1 MPVTLTLLIK
11 PFTSL
16 QREIKEK
23 QGQLKKTATKSA
35 TNNFFN
41 IFVLFNFTNMK
52 VNFNLKSPKA
62 TDKTPLF
69 VTVVYNTQRIRVHT
83 NKSINPKD
91 WNPET
96 QKARQSLT
104 GYASFNKWLKDVDAY
119 ISQIETDWINQ
130 HSQKTVIPLLPIGY
144 LKEKLRK
151 YLSKENKGE
160 REENRKTSFW
170 GNYETFLYRMKNGT
184 RVHLEKGT
192 PMAAKTIFQFENLK
206 RHLENFEK
214 KTNFK
219 IEFENIDMNFYKK
232 FVDYLTIK
240 LTLSPNTIGKLITN
254 LKVYMRES
262 LEDGLTTNNI
272 FTHRKF
278 KSINSKSDTVY
289 LTKDEIKALQDLDL
303 SKQPRLERVRDMFV
317 IGCYTALRHSDLS
330 KIKLENIAN
339 GMIDMDQTKT
349 GKQVIIPMTKEVV
362 DILTKYNNVLPG
374 ISNQKYN
381 EYLYKV
387 CKKCAILEKEITINE
402 IKGGKKNILVKPKY
416 EFISSHTAR
425 RTFCTNE
432 YRAGDLE
439 ISEIMALS
447 GHTTEKS
454 FYKYIRETPKGTA
467 ERIKEKFAQRELKQ
481 ATIQNHLKAV

>member
-1 MPVTLTLLIK
+1 
-11 PFTSL
+11 
-16 QREIKEK
+16 
-23 QGQLKKTATKSA
+23 
-35 TNNFFN
+35 
-41 IFVLFNFTNMK
+41 MK
-52 VNFNLKSPKA
+52 VNFNLKASQA

-83 NKSINPKD
+83 NKSIDPKN
-91 WNPET
+91 WNPDT

-104 GYASFNKWLKDVDAY
+104 GYSSFNKWLKDVDAF

-130 HSQKTVIPLLPIGY
+130 HSKKSVIALLPTEL
-144 LKEKLRK
+144 LKNKLRK
-151 YLSKENKGE
+151 YLSKENKEE
-160 REENRKTSFW
+160 REQNFLTSFW
-170 GNYETFLYRMKNGT
+170 GNYDNFLYRMQNGT

-192 PMAAKTIFQFENLK
+192 PMAPKTIFQFHNLK
-206 RHLENFEK
+206 RHLQNFEQ

-219 IEFENIDMNFYKK
+219 IEFETIDMGFYKK
-232 FVDYLTIK
+232 FVDHLTINLK
-240 LTLSPNTIGKLITN
+240 LAPNTIGKLITN

-262 LEDGLTTNNI
+262 FEDGLTTNNT

-289 LTKDEIKALQDLDL
+289 LTTDEITALQYMDLT
-303 SKQPRLERVRDMFV
+303 KQPRFERVRDMFV

-330 KIKLENIAN
+330 KIKSENIKD
-339 GMIDMDQTKT
+339 GMINMIQTKT
-349 GKQVIIPMTKEVV
+349 GKQVIIPMAKEVV
-362 DILTKYNNVLPG
+362 DILAKYNNALPG

-381 EYLYKV
+381 EYLYEV
-387 CKKCAILEKEITINE
+387 CKKCEVLEKEITIHE
-402 IKGGKKNILVKPKY
+402 IRGGKKQTIVKPKY

-425 RTFCTNE
+425 RSMCTNE
-432 YRAGDLE
+432 YKAGDLE

-481 ATIQNHLKAV
+481 ASIANHLKAV

>member
-1 MPVTLTLLIK
+1 
-11 PFTSL
+11 
-16 QREIKEK
+16 
-23 QGQLKKTATKSA
+23 
-35 TNNFFN
+35 
-41 IFVLFNFTNMK
+41 MK
-52 VNFNLKSPKA
+52 VSFYLKDKDA
-62 TDKTPLF
+62 TEKTPVF

-83 NKSINPKD
+83 NKSIDPKH
-91 WNPET
+91 WNADT
-96 QKARQSLT
+96 QKARQGLT

-119 ISQIETDWINQ
+119 ISKIETDWSNQ
-130 HSQKTVIPLLPIGY
+130 HSQKTAIPLLPPGL

-151 YLSKENKGE
+151 YLSKENKLE
-160 REENRKTSFW
+160 RADNLKNTFW
-170 GNYETFLYRMKNGT
+170 GNYETFLYRMENGT

-192 PMAAKTIFQFENLK
+192 PIAPKTIFQFHNLK
-206 RHLENFEK
+206 RHLQNFEQ

-219 IEFENIDMNFYKK
+219 IEFETIDMGFYKK
-232 FVDYLTIK
+232 FVDHLTINLK
-240 LTLSPNTIGKLITN
+240 LAPNTIGKLITN

-262 LEDGLTTNNI
+262 FEDGLTTNNT

-289 LTKDEIKALQDLDL
+289 LTTDEIKALQNLDL
-303 SKQPRLERVRDMFV
+303 SKQPRFERVRDMFV

-330 KIKLENIAN
+330 KIKPENIEN
-339 GMIDMDQTKT
+339 GMIDMIQTKT
-349 GKQVIIPMTKEVV
+349 GKQVIIPMAKDVV
-362 DILTKYNNVLPG
+362 DILAKYKNALPG

-381 EYLYKV
+381 EYLYEV
-387 CKKCAILEKEITINE
+387 CKKCEVLEKEVTIHE
-402 IKGGKKNILVKPKY
+402 IRGGKKHTIVKPKY

-432 YRAGDLE
+432 YKAGDLE

-481 ATIQNHLKAV
+481 AAITNHLKAV